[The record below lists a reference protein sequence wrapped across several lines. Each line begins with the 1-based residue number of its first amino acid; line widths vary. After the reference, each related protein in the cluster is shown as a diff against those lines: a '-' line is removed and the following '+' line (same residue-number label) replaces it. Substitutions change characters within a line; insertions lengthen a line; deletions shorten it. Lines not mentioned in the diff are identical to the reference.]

1 MDGGTGQDSMFGG
14 VGNDIYVVDN
24 VNDVVTE
31 STGEGTDLIQ
41 SSVSYTTSSNVENL
55 TLTGSG
61 NINATGNS
69 LDNTL
74 IGNIGNNTLNGN
86 LGNDTLME
94 ELVRILCLEE

>member
-1 MDGGTGQDSMFGG
+1 MK
-14 VGNDIYVVDN
+14 
-24 VNDVVTE
+24 
-31 STGEGTDLIQ
+31 
-41 SSVSYTTSSNVENL
+41 NL

-86 LGNDTLME
+86 LGNDTLDGV